1 VQGQDDVACAQA
13 AVSAAAQAVSRPGAR
28 PR

>member
-1 VQGQDDVACAQA
+1 VRGKDDAACAQA
-13 AVSAAAQAVSRPGAR
+13 AVRAATEAVSRPGAR